1 MSQVFKEMN
10 IVYHFLTNKVE
21 TTEKRNNFLE
31 GKVVQLEKEV
41 EHLKNWR
48 EKTIE
53 TKAAKSEKNSL
64 DTQRSSPLISV
75 VSVSSN
81 ETAPACTE
89 QMVLLQ
95 PNNSIHCER
104 HNSMTYLK
112 AIEERLTESERNIKF
127 VQEQLNCSNIKVCAS
142 QIQEYE
148 NALATYKVRC
158 SELELLSTFT
168 CTTNGEYLWH
178 IPQVNEKICNARSG
192 HSIYIESLPFYT
204 KRNGYKMCIRA
215 YLNGD
220 GTGKGTHLSIFFV
233 LMRGEYDPLLQWP
246 FDHKVSLILVDQDHK
261 SNLERNFQPNQQSC
275 SFQRPKTD
283 MNVASGC
290 PEFADLSV
298 LDDTSYVKDNTMFIR
313 VVLDN

>member
-1 MSQVFKEMN
+1 MSEALKEMN
-10 IVYHFLTNKVE
+10 IVYHLLTNKVE
-21 TTEKRNNFLE
+21 TTEKRNNILE
-31 GKVVQLEKEV
+31 VKVVQLEKEV
-41 EHLKNWR
+41 EYLKNLR
-48 EKTIE
+48 EKTTE
-53 TKAAKSEKNSL
+53 TKTAKSEKSSL
-64 DTQRSSPLISV
+64 DTQRSSPLISA
-75 VSVSSN
+75 VSALSH
-81 ETAPACTE
+81 EMAAACTE
-89 QMVLLQ
+89 QTVLLQ

-112 AIEERLTESERNIKF
+112 AIEERLAESERNIKF
-127 VQEQLNCSNIKVCAS
+127 LQEQLNCSDIKACAN

-148 NALATYKVRC
+148 DALATYKVRC
-158 SELELLSTFT
+158 SELEELSTFT

-178 IPQVNEKICNARSG
+178 IPEVNEKICNARSG
-192 HSIYIESLPFYT
+192 HSIYIESPPFYT
-204 KRNGYKMCIRA
+204 GRNGYKMCIRA

-233 LMRGEYDPLLQWP
+233 LMRGVYDPLLQWP
-246 FDHKVSLILVDQDHK
+246 FDQKVNLILVDQDHK

-298 LDDTSYVKDNTMFIR
+298 LDNTSYVKDNTMFIR
-313 VVLDN
+313 FVLDN